1 MIDNKKY
8 LPNVVKAL
16 VTLCQLLQLVLV
28 KRIVNVIDAN
38 VEIAN
43 SVVFDI
49 VTAKGNVLNNV
60 FPVVV
65 VEKTMFLNKRVH
77 VFVFISNSILQLSF
91 KLLLSVSA
99 SKLLISCLVF
109 Q

>member
-1 MIDNKKY
+1 M
-8 LPNVVKAL
+8 KAL
-16 VTLCQLLQLVLV
+16 VTFCQLLQLVLV
-28 KRIVNVIDAN
+28 KRRVNVIDAN

-43 SVVFDI
+43 SVVFDT

-65 VEKTMFLNKRVH
+65 VEKTMFLKKRVH

-99 SKLLISCLVF
+99 SKLLICCLVS